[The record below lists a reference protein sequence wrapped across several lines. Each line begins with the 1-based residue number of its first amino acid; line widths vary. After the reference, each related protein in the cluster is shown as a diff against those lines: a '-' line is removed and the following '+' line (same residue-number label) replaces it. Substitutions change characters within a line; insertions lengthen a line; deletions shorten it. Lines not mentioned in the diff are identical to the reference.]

1 MTSSLHHPSGTSSDS
16 SLSSVSLSSAESAS
30 DKTLCRPDPTPR
42 GVSASE
48 ASTAACSSP
57 ATRAAIAALSFIKLR
72 RGRVHVIA
80 PDVCPLAAGARLV
93 PVARVTKACE
103 LVGAER
109 VEEGGGEVFAV
120 HKGAHWP
127 KSPSVRSSE
136 KTVGDVASNDVHLS
150 AAMRTVPQVH
160 CDVGSTH
167 MPPMPTTTE
176 PSGRK
181 VTCHVSTWH
190 SDCNTVT
197 RENVTAPS
205 VKSHAVMRDVT
216 ASRTAL
222 TSSHSTSVGGAR
234 SSSRLSQGTC
244 VRARCVRAINPV
256 RVRTAAEA
264 AISRQGSWRPP
275 WGHDRLVVTGTKAW
289 TTASARLGVRGD
301 ARGPGG
307 HWRGG
312 PDGEGNEG

>member
-1 MTSSLHHPSGTSSDS
+1 MVRLLPLIKARSGPRATLSGTARRQ
-16 SLSSVSLSSAESAS
+16 SA
-30 DKTLCRPDPTPR
+30 T
-42 GVSASE
+42 
-48 ASTAACSSP
+48 
-57 ATRAAIAALSFIKLR
+57 
-72 RGRVHVIA
+72 
-80 PDVCPLAAGARLV
+80 
-93 PVARVTKACE
+93 
-103 LVGAER
+103 
-109 VEEGGGEVFAV
+109 
-120 HKGAHWP
+120 WP
-127 KSPSVRSSE
+127 PMH
-136 KTVGDVASNDVHLS
+136 VHLS

-181 VTCHVSTWH
+181 VTCHVSTGH

-244 VRARCVRAINPV
+244 ARARCVRAINPV

-275 WGHDRLVVTGTKAW
+275 WGHDRLVVTRNQGLDHGL
-289 TTASARLGVRGD
+289 RP
-301 ARGPGG
+301 ARGPGRRPRTRRALARG
-307 HWRGG
+307 PRWRG
-312 PDGEGNEG
+312 E